1 MAQFETPVKVKRGD
15 DVREAANDTQLNQ
28 LLWDGFLVQ
37 DGEKA
42 EPVKATRRTA
52 AKASEDTRTPQ
63 QKAADTRKAKKAA
76 AAAEAGDT
84 AGDTSSEAS
93 TVDSSAVSG
102 DSAAGESTVG
112 SNPS

>member
-15 DVREAANDTQLNQ
+15 DVREAASDTQLNQ

-42 EPVKATRRTA
+42 EPVKGTRRTA
-52 AKASEDTRTPQ
+52 TRTPQ
-63 QKAADTRKAKKAA
+63 QKAAATRKARKAA
-76 AAAEAGDT
+76 AEREPEN
-84 AGDTSSEAS
+84 SEAS